1 MIQGYYTTFQRK
13 RENKMKTFR
22 IFPLMLILCLV
33 LAFAAPGAYALEAP
47 ELNGKAALIIDLDTG
62 DVLYELNK
70 DQQRAPAS
78 LTKIM
83 TMLVALEA
91 LEEGR
96 FTLEDSITA
105 QPDCL
110 TGLAED
116 SSTAGITPGTQLS
129 GRELLYAIMLAS
141 ANEAC
146 NVLGTYLSGSIGA
159 FVEEMNRKAA
169 ELGCVNTHFVNPN
182 GLPAE
187 NHYSSAYDLYLIT
200 SAAMKYPLFMEIAN
214 TLTCQFNDPNINNGA
229 PIQNSN
235 ALINVNASHSQGGRY
250 LYEGASG
257 VKTGYTNAAGY
268 CLISTAQRDGINI
281 MAIAMGCDG
290 EMNSDSEYFWNF
302 KDSITM
308 YDWVFDNFSHRSIL
322 SDSENITTVT
332 VELSDEGSVMLH
344 PRKGIT
350 MLLPDDVAAGDIQR
364 SITVYEDKLVA
375 PIAAGT
381 PLGRLTLSLDGRE
394 LGSVELV
401 NSSEVALSRLEYMKQ
416 RAAQV
421 LSNGWVIALIVLVLV
436 FLFVYLALVMRY
448 RRLRQQHLRQRRR
461 MEQRRR
467 LEQERIYAESRRQQ
481 GPSPIDPSQRYND
494 EFDFDRFFDDER

>member
-1 MIQGYYTTFQRK
+1 
-13 RENKMKTFR
+13 MKTFR
-22 IFPLMLILCLV
+22 IFPLVLIFCLV
-33 LAFAAPGAYALEAP
+33 LAFAAPAAYALDAP
-47 ELNGKAALIIDLDTG
+47 ELNGKAALIIDLDSG
-62 DVLYELNK
+62 EVLYELNK

-83 TMLVALEA
+83 TTLVALEA
-91 LEEGR
+91 LERGQ
-96 FTLEDSITA
+96 FTLDDIVTA

-116 SSTAGITPGTQLS
+116 SSNAGITPGAQIS
-129 GRELLYAIMLAS
+129 VKDLLYCTMIHS

-146 NVLGTYLSGSIGA
+146 NVLATYVSGSISA
-159 FVEEMNRKAA
+159 FVDQMNQKAA
-169 ELGCVNTHFVNPN
+169 ELGCVNTHFMNPN

-187 NHYSSAYDLYLIT
+187 NHYSSAYDLYLMT
-200 SAAMKYPLFMEIAN
+200 AEAMKHPLFMELAN
-214 TLTCQFNDPNINNGA
+214 TQSYQSDNPAVNYGA
-229 PIQNSN
+229 VMNNSN
-235 ALINVNASHSQGGRY
+235 ALISPNSYYAKAGNY

-268 CLISTAQRDGINI
+268 CLVSTAQRDGINV
-281 MAIAMGCDG
+281 MAIAMGCEG
-290 EMNSDSEYFWNF
+290 ELNGDTENFWNF
-302 KDSITM
+302 IDSITM
-308 YDWVFDNFSHRSIL
+308 YDWVFDNFSHRNIL
-322 SDSENITTVT
+322 STAENITTVT
-332 VELSDEGSVMLH
+332 VDLSDEGSVMLH
-344 PRKGIT
+344 PQKGIT
-350 MLLPDDVAAGDIQR
+350 VLLPDDVAAEDIQR
-364 SITVYEDKLVA
+364 SVTIYEDKLVA

-381 PLGRLTLSLDGRE
+381 PLGRLTLSLDGKE

-401 NSSEVALSRLEYMKQ
+401 NSNEVALSKLEYMKQ
-416 RAAQV
+416 RISEV

-467 LEQERIYAESRRQQ
+467 LEQERMYAESRRQRE
-481 GPSPIDPSQRYND
+481 PSQLDPSQRYND